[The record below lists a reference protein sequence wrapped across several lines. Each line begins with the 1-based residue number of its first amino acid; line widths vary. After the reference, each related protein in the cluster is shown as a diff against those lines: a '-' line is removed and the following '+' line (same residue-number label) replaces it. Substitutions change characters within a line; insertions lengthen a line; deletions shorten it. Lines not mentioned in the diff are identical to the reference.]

1 MLDFHRNKLRTL
13 VRWNSDRTI
22 NALYTYTYVIR
33 IPPSRLITE
42 VCLKGHFICRGII
55 NEEFIRGHIETVP
68 SAFWHFVTLS
78 RECPD

>member
-13 VRWNSDRTI
+13 VRWISDWNT

-42 VCLKGHFICRGII
+42 VCLEGHFICRGII
-55 NEEFIRGHIETVP
+55 NEEFIRGILKLSHLP
-68 SAFWHFVTLS
+68 SGISS
-78 RECPD
+78 R